1 MKNVSYLINGVLA
14 AAIVVLFVM
23 QFSNKKSSNNTNPV
37 GTQKIESDV
46 VLPIAYID
54 VDSLLKNYNLAH
66 DISESL
72 IRKQEGA
79 RANLNE
85 KARQLEGEMKEFQRK
100 IENNAFLSRE
110 RAEAEQN
117 RLVRKQQELQELD
130 QRLSIEFMNEQQKL
144 NQQIRDSINNYIN
157 HYNSAKK
164 FHMIISNTNNDN
176 LLYADKAYDITNE
189 IVNGLNTRY
198 TSKK

>member
-1 MKNVSYLINGVLA
+1 MKNVNYLINGVLA
-14 AAIVVLFVM
+14 AAVVVLFVM
-23 QFSNKKSSNNTNPV
+23 QFSNKKSSDSTAPV
-37 GTQKIESDV
+37 GTQISESEV

-66 DISESL
+66 DISETL

-85 KARQLEGEMKEFQRK
+85 KARQLENEMKEFQRK

-130 QRLSIEFMNEQQKL
+130 QRLSIEFMNEQQKM

-157 HYNSAKK
+157 HYNSSKK

-189 IVNGLNTRY
+189 VVNGLNTRY

>member
-1 MKNVSYLINGVLA
+1 MKNVNYLINGVLA
-14 AAIVVLFVM
+14 AAVVVLFVM
-23 QFSNKKSSNNTNPV
+23 QFSNKKSSDNTNSA
-37 GTQKIESDV
+37 GAQISEAEV

-66 DISESL
+66 DISETL
-72 IRKQEGA
+72 IRKQEAA
-79 RANLNE
+79 RVNLNE
-85 KARQLEGEMKEFQRK
+85 KARQLENEMKEFQRK

-130 QRLSIEFMNEQQKL
+130 QRLSVEFMNEQQKM

-157 HYNSAKK
+157 HYNSSKK

-176 LLYADKAYDITNE
+176 LLYADKTYDITSE
-189 IVNGLNTRY
+189 VVNGLNTRY

>member
-1 MKNVSYLINGVLA
+1 MKNVNYLINGGLA
-14 AAIVVLFVM
+14 AAVVALFVM
-23 QFSNKKSSNNTNPV
+23 QFSNKKASDNTTPASTTPV
-37 GTQKIESDV
+37 AAEV

-66 DISESL
+66 DISETL
-72 IRKQEGA
+72 IRKQETS

-85 KARQLEGEMKEFQRK
+85 KARQLEAEMKEFQRK

-117 RLVRKQQELQELD
+117 RLMRKQQELQELD
-130 QRLSIEFMNEQQKL
+130 QRLSVDFMNEQQKM

-157 HYNSAKK
+157 QYNAAKK

-176 LLYADKAYDITNE
+176 LLYADKAYDITKE
-189 IVNGLNTRY
+189 IVSGLNTRY
-198 TSKK
+198 TKK

>member
-1 MKNVSYLINGVLA
+1 MKNVNYLINGVLA
-14 AAIVVLFVM
+14 AAVVVLFVM
-23 QFSNKKSSNNTNPV
+23 QFSNKKSSDNTAPV
-37 GTQKIESDV
+37 GTQITESEV

-85 KARQLEGEMKEFQRK
+85 KARQLENEMKEFQRK

-130 QRLSIEFMNEQQKL
+130 QRLSIEFMNEQQKM

-157 HYNSAKK
+157 HYNSSKK

-189 IVNGLNTRY
+189 VVNGLNTRY

>member
-1 MKNVSYLINGVLA
+1 MKNVNYLINGVLA
-14 AAIVVLFVM
+14 AAVVVLFVM
-23 QFSNKKSSNNTNPV
+23 QFSNKKSSDSTAPV
-37 GTQKIESDV
+37 GTQISESEV

-66 DISESL
+66 DISETL

-85 KARQLEGEMKEFQRK
+85 KARQLENEMKEFQRK

-130 QRLSIEFMNEQQKL
+130 QRLSIEFMNEQQKM

-157 HYNSAKK
+157 HYNTSKK

-189 IVNGLNTRY
+189 VVNGLNTRY

>member
-1 MKNVSYLINGVLA
+1 MKNVNYLINGVLA
-14 AAIVVLFVM
+14 AAVVVLFVM
-23 QFSNKKSSNNTNPV
+23 QFSNKKSSDSTAPV
-37 GTQKIESDV
+37 GTQISESEV

-130 QRLSIEFMNEQQKL
+130 QRLSIEFMNEQQKM

-157 HYNSAKK
+157 HYNSSKK

-189 IVNGLNTRY
+189 VVNGLNTRY

>member
-1 MKNVSYLINGVLA
+1 MKNVNYLINGVLA

-23 QFSNKKSSNNTNPV
+23 QFSNKKSSNNSNT
-37 GTQKIESDV
+37 IENQTIETDV

-66 DISESL
+66 DASESL

-79 RANLNE
+79 RASLNE
-85 KARQLEGEMKEFQRK
+85 KARQLENEMKEFQRK

-117 RLVRKQQELQELD
+117 RLMRKQQELQELD
-130 QRLSIEFMNEQQKL
+130 QRLGIEFMNEQQKL

-157 HYNSAKK
+157 HYNAAKK

-176 LLYADKAYDITNE
+176 LLYADKAYDITTE
-189 IVNGLNTRY
+189 IVSGLNTRY